1 MFHSLSKST
10 QKLSIFLTAM
20 LTIGLII
27 SGCTEFTSPE
37 EKRTAMIS
45 KVDSLWTQLNTVRQQ
60 FTYEMDEIE
69 ERKEEMQQ
77 QLIRANFLKAEQLT
91 EEQKLWFVQYE
102 SVARIYKGVGQKYK
116 NCVLEAENIF
126 YALKGLDSEVKK
138 GKYDDKLDDFRA
150 EYAEIE
156 KELKKC
162 AEETNDVTSRLST
175 VEPTYLRLGDNVDS
189 LLDELIPIKE

>member
-1 MFHSLSKST
+1 MFHSLNKST

-20 LTIGLII
+20 FTIGLII
-27 SGCTEFTSPE
+27 SGCTESTSPE

-45 KVDSLWTQLNTVRQQ
+45 KVDSLWTQLNAVRQQ